1 MVKGKPYQCNS
12 KLSKREQI
20 MKQKILEPR
29 MATVQLANLQ
39 DDPLETLPS
48 FKVKMC
54 LSNVTKALWVLVK
67 IILSLIQKFNK
78 NGLNLTLSTKR
89 VPELDEETKEFIF
102 DLLKNNME
110 DHYEKSK
117 FGWNDKN
124 MLQEAFDEEGKYFLV
139 IH

>member
-48 FKVKMC
+48 FKVNSVFQM
-54 LSNVTKALWVLVK
+54 S
-67 IILSLIQKFNK
+67 
-78 NGLNLTLSTKR
+78 
-89 VPELDEETKEFIF
+89 IF
-102 DLLKNNME
+102 PFVRINC
-110 DHYEKSK
+110 
-117 FGWNDKN
+117 
-124 MLQEAFDEEGKYFLV
+124 
-139 IH
+139 